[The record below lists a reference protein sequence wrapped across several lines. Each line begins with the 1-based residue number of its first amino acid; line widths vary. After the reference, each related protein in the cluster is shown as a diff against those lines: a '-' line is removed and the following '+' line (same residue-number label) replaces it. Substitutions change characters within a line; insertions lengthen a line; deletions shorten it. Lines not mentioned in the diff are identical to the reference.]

1 MKTLKKTISRF
12 KILLLAKKNWTKPK
26 KKEILIYDEASLNFL
41 KNYFYEKDYE
51 VLHKRNFPKRQ
62 INMFVI
68 FIMLLKLKFSPEKYQ
83 EIYIKLVKPK
93 FIITMIDNDILFY
106 KIKSYYPNAM
116 IISIQNAARYAISD
130 IFSKIKKI
138 NDENKKLKAD
148 YVLVFN
154 DHIQKIYKKIID
166 CKFLTIGSFVSN
178 NQKKNLVKKNYGLV
192 YISDFRDENN
202 IPKEYISWEIYYRE
216 VSMFLKN
223 LSKFLQKKKLKI
235 TILGATTGKQ
245 NLAEKKYYKKIFK
258 NNKYKYLARSQ
269 KRPKFKIIDNAKF
282 VLNINSTLGYEAFSR
297 GSKTAF
303 FSVRSKNK
311 NFKSSQFNWPAKQT
325 NQGLFWTNESSYS
338 EISRILNYLEK
349 ISLKEWNKLIKRRF
363 SDILK
368 FDPGNKEFINFSK
381 QIKLPL
387 KFK

>member
-12 KILLLAKKNWTKPK
+12 KILLLAEKNWTKPK
-26 KKEILIYDEASLNFL
+26 KKEVLIYDEASLNFL

-178 NQKKNLVKKNYGLV
+178 NQKK
-192 YISDFRDENN
+192 I
-202 IPKEYISWEIYYRE
+202 
-216 VSMFLKN
+216 
-223 LSKFLQKKKLKI
+223 
-235 TILGATTGKQ
+235 
-245 NLAEKKYYKKIFK
+245 
-258 NNKYKYLARSQ
+258 
-269 KRPKFKIIDNAKF
+269 
-282 VLNINSTLGYEAFSR
+282 
-297 GSKTAF
+297 
-303 FSVRSKNK
+303 
-311 NFKSSQFNWPAKQT
+311 
-325 NQGLFWTNESSYS
+325 
-338 EISRILNYLEK
+338 
-349 ISLKEWNKLIKRRF
+349 
-363 SDILK
+363 
-368 FDPGNKEFINFSK
+368 
-381 QIKLPL
+381 
-387 KFK
+387 